1 MNITELKGNL
11 KNSLKQKNIKNL
23 VLILLV
29 VIMSYLTLSYFSNV
43 NHISN
48 NEDLGATSES
58 IYTLEGVENISAYEE
73 KQQQDLKKLLEK
85 MEGVGSVE
93 VKINYKSS
101 EVKVPAVDNATKK
114 NTTEETDTEG
124 GVRNNTEESN
134 DSAIV
139 MTNDDEPLVL
149 QTNKPNIT
157 GIIIVAEG
165 SENSKIK
172 YNIQK
177 AVSSL
182 YDIGMDKV
190 SVLSMKEN
198 SSN

>member
-1 MNITELKGNL
+1 MSINEFKERLRK
-11 KNSLKQKNIKNL
+11 SLKQRNIKNL
-23 VLILLV
+23 MLILLV
-29 VIMSYLTLSYFSNV
+29 TIMCYLSLSYFTNV
-43 NHISN
+43 NNISN
-48 NEDLGATSES
+48 SEDTVKASTMTYS
-58 IYTLEGVENISAYEE
+58 LEGVESISAYEE
-73 KQQQDLKKLLEK
+73 KQQQDLKSLLEK

-93 VKINYKSS
+93 VKINYESS
-101 EVKVPAVDNATKK
+101 EIKVPAIDSATQR

-124 GVRNNTEESN
+124 GVRNNTEVSSDN
-134 DSAIV
+134 SIV
-139 MTNDDEPLVL
+139 MANGDEPLVL

-165 SENSKIK
+165 GTDSKIR

-190 SVLSMKEN
+190 NVLSMKEN
-198 SSN
+198 YSN

>member
-1 MNITELKGNL
+1 MNINELKENF

-43 NHISN
+43 NNISN
-48 NEDLGATSES
+48 KEDLKITSES

-73 KQQQDLKKLLEK
+73 KQQQDLKNLLEK

-93 VKINYKSS
+93 VKINYESS

-124 GVRNNTEESN
+124 GVRNNIEESN

-139 MTNDDEPLVL
+139 MTNSDEPLVL

-182 YDIGMDKV
+182 YDVGMDKV

>member
-1 MNITELKGNL
+1 MDISKLKENL

-29 VIMSYLTLSYFSNV
+29 TIMSYLSLSYFSNV
-43 NHISN
+43 NNISN
-48 NEDLGATSES
+48 NEDSQVTSQS

-73 KQQQDLKKLLEK
+73 KQQQDLKNLLEK
-85 MEGVGSVE
+85 MDGVGSVE
-93 VKINYKSS
+93 VKINYGSS

-139 MTNDDEPLVL
+139 MTTSDEPLVL

-165 SENSKIK
+165 SENSKTK

-190 SVLSMKEN
+190 NVLSMKEN
-198 SSN
+198 YSN

>member
-1 MNITELKGNL
+1 MNINELKENF

-43 NHISN
+43 NNISN
-48 NEDLGATSES
+48 KEDLKITSES

-73 KQQQDLKKLLEK
+73 KQQQDLKNLLEK
-85 MEGVGSVE
+85 MEGGGSVE
-93 VKINYKSS
+93 VKINYESS

-124 GVRNNTEESN
+124 GVRNNIEESN

-139 MTNDDEPLVL
+139 MTNSDEPLVL

-182 YDIGMDKV
+182 YDVGMDKV